1 MRNTVLILVLL
12 FVSINFSVFAQNDMN
27 NVISIDKYSNNQSNT
42 IQLAFNYGKKDLL
55 NKEVLNQLENKTI
68 YHIDFVYS
76 VFKSTESFD
85 QFKLNTN
92 RISKIKKLLT
102 SFNLDNIE
110 WRTYEQTG
118 ATTKAEAK
126 TLFHGFVIHYGN
138 NIDYKSQN
146 EYFSDLQ
153 KPFSMI
159 DINNQIGGRVA
170 YYTGSSIIMD
180 KLAVT
185 YPNAALLLV
194 PINYII
200 ENLEIQLRL
209 HYQAYE

>member
-1 MRNTVLILVLL
+1 
-12 FVSINFSVFAQNDMN
+12 
-27 NVISIDKYSNNQSNT
+27 
-42 IQLAFNYGKKDLL
+42 
-55 NKEVLNQLENKTI
+55 
-68 YHIDFVYS
+68 
-76 VFKSTESFD
+76 
-85 QFKLNTN
+85 
-92 RISKIKKLLT
+92 
-102 SFNLDNIE
+102 
-110 WRTYEQTG
+110 
-118 ATTKAEAK
+118 
-126 TLFHGFVIHYGN
+126 
-138 NIDYKSQN
+138 
-146 EYFSDLQ
+146 
-153 KPFSMI
+153 MI